1 MFIIILAC
9 RPLYRSRASC
19 WWTVREVLDINLL
32 DRKGMLGEK
41 KNRKGVGD
49 EGQGEVERSIKGD
62 KGQGVVENARERCIG
77 GEGQVGLE
85 RAR

>member
-1 MFIIILAC
+1 M
-9 RPLYRSRASC
+9 
-19 WWTVREVLDINLL
+19 
-32 DRKGMLGEK
+32 EK

-62 KGQGVVENARERCIG
+62 NGQGVVENARERCIG